1 MDEVK
6 ENIYMVIKKAKN
18 STQGFTPMIKKQST
32 FKGTIYLLY
41 TVLILLSLYFV
52 YDLRFNQ
59 N

>member
-18 STQGFTPMIKKQST
+18 STLGFTPMIKNKSS

-41 TVLILLSLYFV
+41 SVLILLSLYFI